1 MIQDLP
7 AQLPDIVVTAARLP
21 PAAGEAAFSVIRLDD
36 RVLDRAARL
45 DEALTTVPAVS
56 LFRRTSSLAANPTTQ
71 GISLRAIAPSGA
83 GRTLVTLDGV
93 PLNDPFGGWV
103 LWSQVAPE
111 SLASLDIIRG
121 AGAGPYGAGALTGVI
136 ALRERDH
143 EGGALDASVGEDG
156 GRRLAAA
163 TTLDAGRVAITA
175 SLLADHSD
183 GYVPVR
189 GPAAGAVDSPLD
201 LTTLSAALRA
211 DIAVDDAT
219 ALSLR
224 ASAYDEDRG
233 SGLSGARSSASG
245 QVYAATLARVPAP
258 GRLGWRAQVWRRESD
273 FANTS
278 VAVAAGRATTTPAND
293 QYATPAMGWGAN
305 LALRR
310 TALDLIGGRLEW
322 ELGADARFN
331 DGRTQERFRFM
342 AGQFTRDRFAG
353 GETSVAGAYAEG
365 SWTGGP
371 WLVAGGLRLDGW
383 RNANGRRL
391 ERDRATGLPT
401 LDERDPD
408 RSGEVVSA
416 RLAVR
421 RALGG
426 GVAARAA
433 AYSGFRPATLNELH
447 RPFRVGNDL
456 TEANAALVPETLK
469 GIETGLSWTS
479 DAATVGAPSFS
490 VTVFW
495 NRIEDAIVNVTIGQ
509 GPGTFPRAGFVPAG
523 GVLRQRRNAGT
534 IDATG
539 IELNAEHRLDRI
551 TLVAAVSATDAA
563 LDGGAAAPQLT
574 GLRPAQAPV
583 WNATAG
589 LDWRAT
595 DRLTLAARARYESR
609 RFEDDLN
616 SRVLAGAP
624 TLDAR
629 AEWTA
634 REGVVLYAAADNLF
648 DEAVEVSET
657 GDGVAGYGPPRTLR
671 AGVALSW

>member
-1 MIQDLP
+1 MLQDVP
-7 AQLPDIVVTAARLP
+7 ATLPDIVVTAARLP

-36 RVLDRAARL
+36 RVLDRATRL
-45 DEALTTVPAVS
+45 DEALATVPAVS

-111 SLASLDIIRG
+111 SLESLDIIRG

-136 ALRERDH
+136 ALRERDR
-143 EGGALDASVGEDG
+143 EGGALDASFGEDR

-163 TTLDAGRVAITA
+163 TTVAAGRVALTA

-189 GPAAGAVDSPLD
+189 GRAAGAVDTPLG

-211 DIAVDDAT
+211 DLALDDAT

-233 SGLSGARSSASG
+233 SGLRGARSSASG
-245 QVYAATLARVPAP
+245 QAYAATLARAPAAS
-258 GRLGWRAQVWRRESD
+258 RLGWRAQIWRRDSD

-278 VAVAAGRATTTPAND
+278 VAVAADRATTTPAND
-293 QYATPAMGWGAN
+293 QYATPATGWGAN

-310 TALDLIGGRLEW
+310 AALDLMGGQLEW

-331 DGRTQERFRFM
+331 EGETRERFRFM

-353 GETSVAGAYAEG
+353 GETSVAGAYVEG
-365 SWTGGP
+365 SWSSGP

-383 RNANGRRL
+383 RNADGRRL

-408 RSGEVVSA
+408 RSGEVFSG
-416 RLAVR
+416 RLAAR
-421 RALGG
+421 RALGSG
-426 GVAARAA
+426 FAARAA

-469 GIETGLSWTS
+469 GMETGLSWDR
-479 DAATVGAPSFS
+479 DATTVGA
-490 VTVFW
+490 TVFW
-495 NRIEDAIVNVTIGQ
+495 NRIDDAIVNVTVGQ

-539 IELNAEHRLDRI
+539 VELNLEHRLDRL
-551 TLVAAVSATDAA
+551 TLAAAVSATDAA

-583 WNATAG
+583 WSATAG
-589 LDWRAT
+589 LDWRAA
-595 DRLTLAARARYESR
+595 DRLTLVARARYESR

-616 SRVLAGAP
+616 RRVLAAAL

-629 AEWTA
+629 AEWTF
-634 REGVVLYAAADNLF
+634 REGLILYAAADNLF
-648 DEAVEVSET
+648 DAAVEVSET
-657 GDGVAGYGPPRTLR
+657 GDGVTGYGPPRTLR